1 MQIGSVSV
9 RTHTPNLC
17 YTTTAMSCF
26 SGKWTT
32 VEVRLFIHRPHQD
45 LPVQLNDSNL
55 PYTNMLLI
63 SPTADTLR
71 PFWRTRWPA
80 YRGEAAA
87 HVSIGDGEAGLV
99 DGLLKDQVDD
109 PFEPLFCVDG
119 QVRHLLHQ
127 LVEFLRRQLVQDA
140 AYLPE
145 QLLKGIGCKRKKQ
158 LITWAIVL
166 DISPTLLFDW
176 LLLVFDKYI

>member
-1 MQIGSVSV
+1 MQIWSVSV
-9 RTHTPNLC
+9 RTHAPNFC

-26 SGKWTT
+26 SGKSTT

-45 LPVQLNDSNL
+45 LPVQLNDLNL
-55 PYTNMLLI
+55 PNTNMLLI

-145 QLLKGIGCKRKKQ
+145 QLLKGIGCKKK
-158 LITWAIVL
+158 
-166 DISPTLLFDW
+166 SG
-176 LLLVFDKYI
+176 